1 MMRGNLSLLH
11 DRLRDGAGQLAA
23 FGFAAV
29 LSGAL
34 FVVRWNSDVNWDGVV
49 YLQSA
54 QEFAAGRY
62 AEAVAAYSKFPAYSL
77 LIACLQPV
85 LADWVVTGKVISLAC
100 MVLAVL
106 PLYRLTRDLFGE
118 PAAFWASLAFALL
131 PDTLLHATLV
141 IRDPPFFLLFLWAVY
156 FAQKTLATRRTA
168 HLLTTLS
175 AVVASALFRAE
186 GLILLPLFVGT
197 IGVLSVRQRPD
208 RAEHAKLLRSCA
220 AAALVAIVL
229 ATVALIF
236 SEGLSSRVA
245 AWSRSFDEYLRI
257 DPLGSYRRIAADLQH
272 MDEAAPHSAI
282 GQHFAGTARR
292 FIPVIFLLGTLQMA
306 VKVLLPINLIPLLWG
321 LKRSHWDL
329 RHSLVFGTALV
340 LLGILYA
347 FFFWYDFILSRYFY
361 LPVVL
366 LCPWVGAGI
375 AKILEYL
382 RWLRFGGLG
391 AAAVVVALVVVP
403 ALSFDKHFKKTD
415 DLAAR
420 AGVWIAGQAGFRG
433 MTAVFS
439 DPVVAFYAGRAIRFH
454 GGGDAVWYPDID
466 DRSFARIERFAAE
479 QNAGLIVLSLRS
491 EKRISLAPLQ
501 RYQVVREFA
510 RDGREVIVYR
520 SVDPPN
526 PARSPSN
533 AS

>member
-1 MMRGNLSLLH
+1 MMRLNLSLLH

-62 AEAVAAYSKFPAYSL
+62 AEAVAAYSKFPVYSL

-85 LADWVVTGKVISLAC
+85 LADWVVTGKAISLAC

-118 PAAFWASLAFALL
+118 PAAFWASMAFALL

-141 IRDPPFFLLFLWAVY
+141 IRDPPFFLLFLWAVH

-168 HLLTTLS
+168 HLLAAVS

-186 GLILLPLFVGT
+186 GLILLPLFAGT
-197 IGVLSVRQRPD
+197 IAVLAVRQGPD
-208 RAEHAKLLRSCA
+208 RAEHARLLRNCAVVAIAATVLAAIALSSSEPYARRA
-220 AAALVAIVL
+220 AAW
-229 ATVALIF
+229 
-236 SEGLSSRVA
+236 A
-245 AWSRSFDEYLRI
+245 ASFDEYLRV
-257 DPLGSYRRIAADLQH
+257 DVLGNYRRIAAELQR
-272 MDEAAPHSAI
+272 MDDATPHSVI

-306 VKVLLPINLIPLLWG
+306 VKVMLPTNLVPLLWG
-321 LKRSHWDL
+321 MKRSRWGP
-329 RHSLVFGTALV
+329 RHALVFGTAVV
-340 LLGILYA
+340 LLGLLYA

-375 AKILEYL
+375 AKILEQL
-382 RWLRFGGLG
+382 RRVRFGGSGRRRWLRRWSSCRRSASTSTSRRPTTWRPGPGPG
-391 AAAVVVALVVVP
+391 SP
-403 ALSFDKHFKKTD
+403 G
-415 DLAAR
+415 R
-420 AGVWIAGQAGFRG
+420 AG
-433 MTAVFS
+433 S
-439 DPVVAFYAGRAIRFH
+439 
-454 GGGDAVWYPDID
+454 GG
-466 DRSFARIERFAAE
+466 
-479 QNAGLIVLSLRS
+479 
-491 EKRISLAPLQ
+491 
-501 RYQVVREFA
+501 
-510 RDGREVIVYR
+510 
-520 SVDPPN
+520 
-526 PARSPSN
+526 
-533 AS
+533 